1 MQFRTT
7 GPRHTRLAAAVTAVL
22 AVTALGA
29 GTLATAPAAFAETA
43 PTAPAAVTG
52 LPVLPASA
60 SVLAAGPSGF
70 LVRLADEDLLWTPYD
85 GGATTRIDGSLGWAS
100 SGDVVAVGHS
110 HPAPMTRF
118 TLRDMAAS
126 TAQGVTIDLEDIGGT
141 FISVLGRN
149 SVLAEVARHDGT
161 VELHVVTKDGD
172 VVRSEKVSGLP
183 ASAGFFRS
191 SGPVR
196 DGFAVVS
203 YTSGDTAEYNP
214 ARALVDLGKKTV
226 VTSHDAPGDDGSFSG
241 GLMLS
246 ASHVA
251 WLEAGSGDGW
261 RVVSVDR
268 ATGERKTTQLG
279 YGTYMKTALVGDWL
293 LYGAHGEPA
302 TAVSLTG
309 AGTRQ
314 LTTALTGLVAGSD
327 GRVVADGTRAQD
339 GEGLFRITAATG
351 GEPVVTKIADRS
363 PWKPVTFTGMHVP
376 KTAQLDRTGGKVTLG
391 WTLSTAAA
399 YLDVTLTHV
408 ETGRTLTTRVPAPD
422 SGTRFSFDWDG
433 TIGKADGP
441 YGTYVVKAV
450 ATPTEGDAKP
460 TVNESVLTIERDF
473 NAHDFIGNG
482 STDVLARDAS
492 GVLWLEDLRDRPV
505 DGKVQAGQRI
515 RIGAGWNTYKQIEAA
530 GDLGGSFVGDALAVD
545 GSGVLWAYDGRG
557 VERET
562 FGARVRVG
570 GGWDVYKQL
579 AGGSDLDGDTRPD
592 LVATDGAGV
601 LWFYK
606 GTGNLAKPF
615 GARVR
620 VGGGWGVYNELAAVG
635 NIAGTAA
642 GDLVARDT
650 AGVLWLYQGDGQGK
664 FLPRVK
670 VGGGWNAFSRLVG
683 AGDVD
688 GDGRPDLLAYGAG
701 GTYVYRSNG
710 TVASTFTR
718 LNTSLFTGEG
728 GKFTSVA

>member
-1 MQFRTT
+1 AT
-7 GPRHTRLAAAVTAVL
+7 GPR
-22 AVTALGA
+22 
-29 GTLATAPAAFAETA
+29 
-43 PTAPAAVTG
+43 
-52 LPVLPASA
+52 
-60 SVLAAGPSGF
+60 GF
-70 LVRLADEDLLWTPYD
+70 LTQLAEEELLWTPYA
-85 GGATTRIDGSLGWAS
+85 GGPATRLDGSLGWAS
-100 SGDVVAVGHS
+100 SGDVIAVGLS
-110 HPAPMTRF
+110 YPDRMTRF

-141 FISVLGRN
+141 FVSVLGRN
-149 SVLAEVARHDGT
+149 SVLAEVVRHDGA

-172 VVRSEKVSGLP
+172 AVRSEKVSGLP
-183 ASAGFFRS
+183 ASAGFLRS

-214 ARALVDLGKKTV
+214 ARALVDLGRKTV
-226 VTSHDAPGDDGSFSG
+226 VTSHDAPGDDGSVSG

-261 RVVSVDR
+261 QVVSVDR
-268 ATGERKTTQLG
+268 ATGERKTTVLG
-279 YGTYMKTALVGDWL
+279 PGVRKQAALVGDWL
-293 LYGAHGEPA
+293 VYGADGEPA

-314 LTTALTGLVAGSD
+314 LTATLTGLAANTDGSVVAAGSRAED
-327 GRVVADGTRAQD
+327 GA
-339 GEGLFRITAATG
+339 GLFRITAAAG
-351 GEPVVTKIADRS
+351 GVPVVVKVAELNTAQPLEIEQ
-363 PWKPVTFTGMHVP
+363 VHVP
-376 KTAQLDRTGGKVTLG
+376 YSVNLDQTGGKVTLG
-391 WTLSTAAA
+391 WDLSHRDA
-399 YLDVTLTHV
+399 YIDVTLHHTV
-408 ETGRTLTTRVPAPD
+408 TEETFHTRLWAPD
-422 SGTRFSFDWDG
+422 TGNRFSFTWDG
-433 TIGKADGP
+433 TLDDGTDAPNGRYAIEAEAMAADGTGEP
-441 YGTYVVKAV
+441 DYQGAELRVSRTAN
-450 ATPTEGDAKP
+450 P
-460 TVNESVLTIERDF
+460 
-473 NAHDFIGNG
+473 HDFTYNG
-482 STDVLARDAS
+482 STDVLARDAA
-492 GVLWLEDLRDRPV
+492 GVLWRDDLRDRPV
-505 DGKVQAGQRI
+505 NGLVKSAKRT
-515 RIGAGWNTYKQIEAA
+515 RIGGGWNTYKQIEAVGNIGGNEI
-530 GDLGGSFVGDALAVD
+530 GDLVALD
-545 GSGVLWAYDGRG
+545 GSGVLWSYAGEGYG
-557 VERET
+557 T
-562 FGARVRVG
+562 FGTRVRVG
-570 GGWDVYKQL
+570 GGWNVYKQL

-592 LVATDGAGV
+592 LVAADGAGV

-620 VGGGWGVYNELAAVG
+620 IGGGWGVHNELAAVG
-635 NIAGTAA
+635 NVAGTAA

-650 AGVLWLYQGDGQGK
+650 TGVLWLYQGDGKGK

-688 GDGRPDLLAYGAG
+688 GDGRPDLIAYGTG

-728 GKFTSVA
+728 GK